1 MAPILALGSYYLTGK
16 LMAPTEI
23 AGQKQQLRLL
33 GNCLPRENTCI
44 YTLGDLELKLISN
57 EQKQQQQLAAISNKP
72 VSKLSIAL
80 GQKNDFK
87 QFPMMKSDNGKYWQI
102 SLNNSDNI
110 LIFNKLRIAFVYQN
124 KSYYAA
130 SEVKF

>member
-1 MAPILALGSYYLTGK
+1 
-16 LMAPTEI
+16 MAPTEI